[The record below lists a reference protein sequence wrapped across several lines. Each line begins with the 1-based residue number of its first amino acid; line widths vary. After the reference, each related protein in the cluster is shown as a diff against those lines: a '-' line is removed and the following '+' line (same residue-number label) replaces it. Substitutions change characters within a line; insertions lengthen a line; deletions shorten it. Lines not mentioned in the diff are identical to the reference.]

1 MTASQLLY
9 HKWLAQMIELLP
21 DREHKKRI
29 QSFVKLLVGLFYG
42 NGIHLQQIAQGL
54 AGQAQQTSKVRGL
67 LRVVDNDKIRVRRWY
82 EPIASR
88 FLSAASRSGQPLR
101 LLLDGSKVGNGHQLL
116 MVALAYRRRAIP
128 LIWTW
133 RKGSRGH
140 SPAYAQIAL
149 LAAARRLIPAGCEV
163 VVCGDSEFGSIP
175 LIQRLEQWNWFYILR
190 QKGRNLWRT
199 TSSAAWQRCDTL
211 VSTSGQRAWQPAV
224 QLTKSHAHTTN
235 LFALWTRGEDQ
246 PWLLASNLD
255 DPYYIRLHY
264 SRRAWIENF
273 FGDCKRQGFDLEAT
287 RLQHFTRLNRLMLA
301 VAILTVWLLAFGSYV
316 IKRGWRFLVDR
327 TDRRDLSLFRI
338 GWEMVHRLLNNGE
351 PLSLRLLPY
360 F

>member
-1 MTASQLLY
+1 MTAPQLLY
-9 HKWLAQMIELLP
+9 HKWLKEMIERLP
-21 DREHKKRI
+21 EKEHKKRI

-42 NGIHLQQIAQGL
+42 RGIHLQQIAQGL
-54 AGQAQQTSKVRGL
+54 AGSAQQTSKVRGL
-67 LRVVDNDKIRVRRWY
+67 LRVVDNSKIRVRRWY
-82 EPIASR
+82 EPISR
-88 FLSAASRSGQPLR
+88 DFLAAAAQSGRPLR
-101 LLLDGSKVGNGHQLL
+101 LLMDGSKVGNGHQLL

-128 LIWTW
+128 LVWTW
-133 RKGSRGH
+133 RKGTRGH
-140 SPAYAQIAL
+140 SPTHVQIAL
-149 LAAARRLIPAGCEV
+149 LAAARRLIPDGCEV
-163 VVCGDSEFGSIP
+163 IVCGDSEFGTVG
-175 LIQRLEQWNWFYILR
+175 LMQRLEQWNWCYVLR

-199 TSSAAWQRCDTL
+199 TAAGEWQRCDSVL
-211 VSTSGQRAWQPAV
+211 SASGRRVWQPAV
-224 QLTKSHAHTTN
+224 QLTKAHAHLTN
-235 LFALWTRGEDQ
+235 LYALWLPSYDQ

-287 RLQHFTRLNRLMLA
+287 RLQHFSRLNRLMLA
-301 VAILTVWLLAFGSYV
+301 VSILVVWLLAFGSYV
-316 IKRGWRFLVDR
+316 VKRGWRYLVDR

-338 GWEMVHRLLNNGE
+338 GLEMILRLLNNGD